1 MSQTATRRYYFRTA
15 PGAIRS
21 SHGADPYE
29 SETMASP
36 FVLQQLTITVAGVD
50 PFAAG
55 TTYTLAFPAQ
65 DGSGDT
71 ITVGPVTIALG
82 QTLAQAT
89 VTISNAIAANVDASA
104 LYSVSNDG
112 ASVITLIARSANT
125 SIAAASFT
133 STFADAHTG
142 AVAQSVAASAP
153 SLEMGL
159 FYIYSASSGF
169 GPGLTAT
176 PRGCR
181 LGALPNSGTV
191 IADLRGVIGRVVN
204 QTTLATNLNSNGVGS
219 SADAYPAGQTWPG
232 LLRGTICAR
241 VDPASTSMDIGGQVH
256 VVIAA
261 GAYSVIGAVA
271 AAADGG
277 NTIRIDN
284 APTGNILGRIVEI
297 EEDLTP
303 FTRSSGRYVPLKVNR
318 TN

>member
-1 MSQTATRRYYFRTA
+1 MSQTATRRYLFRTA

-82 QTLAQAT
+82 QTLAQAAT
-89 VTISNAIAANVDASA
+89 TIAAAIDANPDASA
-104 LYSVSNDG
+104 LYV
-112 ASVITLIARSANT
+112 ASANAAIVTLIARSANT

-204 QTTLATNLNSNGVGS
+204 QTTLAANFNSNGVGS

>member
-55 TTYTLAFPAQ
+55 TTYTLTFPAQ

-82 QTLAQAT
+82 QTLAQAAA
-89 VTISNAIAANVDASA
+89 TIAAAINANVDASA
-104 LYSVSNDG
+104 LYV
-112 ASVITLIARSANT
+112 ASANAAIVTLIARSANT

-204 QTTLATNLNSNGVGS
+204 QTTLAANFNSNGVGS

-241 VDPASTSMDIGGQVH
+241 VDPASTSMDIGGEVH

-271 AAADGG
+271 AAADGV

>member
-1 MSQTATRRYYFRTA
+1 MSQTATFRNHFRTA
-15 PGAIRS
+15 PGMIRS

-29 SETMASP
+29 TEVMASP
-36 FVLQQLTITVAGVD
+36 YVLQQLTITVAGAD

-55 TTYTLAFPAQ
+55 TTYTLTFPAQ
-65 DGSGDT
+65 DGTGDT

-82 QTLAQAT
+82 QTLAQAAA
-89 VTISNAIAANVDASA
+89 TIAAAINANVDASA
-104 LYSVSNDG
+104 LYVATSSLAV
-112 ASVITLIARSANT
+112 VTLVARSANT

-159 FYIYSASSGF
+159 FYIYSASNGY

-181 LGALPNSGTV
+181 LAALPNSGTA

-204 QTTLATNLNSNGVGS
+204 QTTLSATFNSNGIGS
-219 SADAYPAGQTWPG
+219 TGDVYPAGQTWPG
-232 LLRGTICAR
+232 LLRGMVCAR
-241 VDPASTSMDIGGQVH
+241 VDPASTTMDVGGQVH

-284 APTGNILGRIVEI
+284 APTGNILARIIEV
-297 EEDLTP
+297 EEDLRP